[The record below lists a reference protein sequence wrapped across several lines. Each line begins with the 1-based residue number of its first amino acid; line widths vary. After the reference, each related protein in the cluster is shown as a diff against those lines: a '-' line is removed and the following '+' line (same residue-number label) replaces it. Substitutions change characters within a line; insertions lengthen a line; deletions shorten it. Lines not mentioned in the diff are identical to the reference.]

1 MDVIEPFVQEL
12 SGYQTVIV
20 ANGAFPQS
28 RLALHLLQ
36 NAEQII
42 GCDGAIRK
50 FEKAHITPQVL
61 VGDCDSMDA
70 ESMIH
75 WKDILHIDRSEEY
88 NDLQKALKFCL
99 AQHPD
104 PSRPIILLGCDGLRD
119 DHYIANISI
128 MACYSTQL
136 PLVMVTQSGI
146 FNIIHRTATLTSVPG
161 QQISVFS
168 KDERLRLTFHGLK
181 YPVTQRAFHYLW
193 EGSLNEDLGE
203 QFTIELEREGLVL
216 VYREVRD

>member
-20 ANGAFPQS
+20 ANGTFPQS
-28 RLALHLLQ
+28 RLAQHLLQ

-50 FEKAHITPQVL
+50 FEKAHITPHVL

-70 ESMIH
+70 ENMIR

-88 NDLQKALKFCL
+88 NDLQKALKFL
-99 AQHPD
+99 MAQNPD
-104 PSRPIILLGCDGLRD
+104 PCRPIILLGCDGLRD
-119 DHYIANISI
+119 DHFIANLSI

-146 FNIIHRTATLTSVPG
+146 FNVIHQTTTLTSVPG
-161 QQISVFS
+161 QQISVFC
-168 KDERLRLTFHGLK
+168 KDEQLKLTFHGLK
-181 YPVTQRAFHYLW
+181 YPVTQRAFQYLW
-193 EGSLNEDLGE
+193 EGSLNEALSE
-203 QFTIELEREGLVL
+203 KFTIALKRKGTVL